1 VINFNRVLA
10 IGAHPDDVEFSCLG
24 YLMKLKENGSK
35 IIVYIASNG
44 SAGDPTS
51 SVNRIDE
58 SRNALHCIGAE
69 LFYRNQSGISIE
81 DYEKISAELR
91 LLILENRPDLILI
104 HSQFDTH
111 QEHKYLRDILMTASR
126 RVPCS
131 IISYKS
137 VSVTVGYEENL
148 FININKYIDKKIEY
162 VRMHKSQRGHEYMS
176 EESIRL
182 FHVNWFAKMRASDYV
197 ESFHVEQ
204 IIG

>member
-1 VINFNRVLA
+1 MINFKRVLA

-35 IIVYIASNG
+35 ITVYVASNG

-51 SVNRIDE
+51 SVDRIDE

-69 LFYRNQSGISIE
+69 LVYRNQSGICIT
-81 DYEKISAELR
+81 DYEKISVELR
-91 LLILENRPDLILI
+91 ALILRTKPDLILI

-111 QEHKYLRDILMTASR
+111 QEHKYLRDIVMTASR

-131 IISYKS
+131 IFSYKS
-137 VSVTVGYEENL
+137 VSVTVGYQENL
-148 FININKYIDKKIEY
+148 YININKYIDKKIEY
-162 VRMHKSQRGHEYMS
+162 VRMHKSQRGHVYMS

-182 FHVNWFAKMRASDYV
+182 FHVSWFAKMRANDYI
-197 ESFHVEQ
+197 ESFYAEQ